1 MTCIL
6 AACTHIQAI
15 LTLED
20 SDELRSA
27 EVGIQTSLFSDK
39 PIGNP
44 HGMASLIGNMMRY
57 MLKCGD
63 FWQSKMKNMI

>member
-6 AACTHIQAI
+6 VACTHIQAI

-27 EVGIQTSLFSDK
+27 EVGVQTWWIFGYPLV
-39 PIGNP
+39 I
-44 HGMASLIGNMMRY
+44 
-57 MLKCGD
+57 
-63 FWQSKMKNMI
+63 